1 MIITTKDTAQIQQI
15 IDSCSQT
22 GEEIVFEKGVYK
34 TATIILRNNTHIVL
48 KKGAMILGT
57 EDFESYTTEIDTFT
71 DAVNRKRGQC
81 LIYAQDVSDISIT
94 GDGIINGNGALF
106 HGEVRPFLM
115 RIVRSKNVHLEGIGI
130 HDSGAWNIHLMDSED
145 IFIKDL
151 FIKSKVNSN
160 NDAID
165 IDACRRV
172 RIEDCIIDTGDDA
185 ICLKTT
191 VDKPCT
197 DVYVTGC
204 TLSTDWAAIKVG
216 TESVGD
222 FENITIENCHIYNC
236 LGCAIKIVPVDGG
249 NLKNLTIQNI
259 TLDNSTGPIFIS
271 NGERLREYHGFK
283 RIVPS
288 TIENVLI
295 QNIKGT
301 TIDGPER
308 THMGQPW
315 GNAKSCICIS
325 GTDSAPVKNVKIAN
339 IEVVM
344 TGGVTEYEEAP
355 VPPMGDRYPEFHNF
369 GILPAWGVYARN
381 VAGLETEGIDLTLK
395 NPDIR
400 KKEVYENMK

>member
-1 MIITTKDTAQIQQI
+1 MNITPRDVEKIQEI
-15 IDSCSQT
+15 IDTCSAK
-22 GEEIVFEKGVYK
+22 GEEVVFEKGVYK
-34 TATIILRNNTHIVL
+34 TATIILRSNTHLVL

-57 EDFESYTTEIDTFT
+57 EDFDQYTTEIDTFT

-81 LIYAQDVSDISIT
+81 LVYAQDSENISIK

-106 HGEVRPFLM
+106 QGEIRPFLM
-115 RIVRSKNVHLEGIGI
+115 RIVRCKNVELDGISI
-130 HDSGAWNIHLMDSED
+130 LDSGAWNVHLMDSED
-145 IFIKDL
+145 ISIKNL
-151 FIKSKVNSN
+151 FVKSKVNAN

-191 VDKPCT
+191 VDKRCT
-197 DVYVTGC
+197 EVYVTGC
-204 TLSTDWAAIKVG
+204 TISTNWAAIKVG

-283 RIVPS
+283 RTVPS
-288 TIENVLI
+288 SIENVVI

-308 THMGQPW
+308 EHMGQPW

-325 GTDSAPVKNVKIAN
+325 GTETSPVKNVKIAD
-339 IEVVM
+339 IDVVM
-344 TGGVTEYEEAP
+344 TGGVTEYEEGP
-355 VPPMGDRYPEFHNF
+355 VPPMGTRYPEFHNF
-369 GILPAWGVYARN
+369 GILPAWGIYARN
-381 VAGLETEGIDLTLK
+381 VIGFTKENIRLTLK
-395 NPDIR
+395 NDDIR
-400 KKEVYENMK
+400 KSEAYENIR